1 MENKNTTNERS
12 RGARKQPTLM
22 VLGDRNAILLP
33 LFLHV
38 YHGKLKGI
46 LLNPGAPPTEFDMYV
61 DAFRKSDV
69 RLVKD

>member
-1 MENKNTTNERS
+1 MENRNTTREQL
-12 RGARKQPTLM
+12 RGARKRPTLM
-22 VLGDRNAILLP
+22 VLGDRNTLILP

-46 LLNPGAPPTEFDMYV
+46 LLTPGESPSAFDV
-61 DAFRKSDV
+61 SVSDFRKSDV

>member
-1 MENKNTTNERS
+1 MENRNTTKERS

-38 YHGKLKGI
+38 YNGKLKGI
-46 LLNPGAPPTEFDMYV
+46 LLSPGEPPTEFDMCV
-61 DAFRKSDV
+61 DTFRKSDV